1 VRLKR
6 PIALSFLFLLLNA
19 AAWAAP
25 EWTYPLAANILED
38 KGGYL
43 VLTNKSVLM
52 DASFEPHDLV
62 TLNLRATNRGYELRG
77 EAAEAL
83 VDWNLPKAAELFAK
97 VVATWPNDAKAPA
110 ALMAQANAQLEA
122 GDAKGSRKTL
132 ERVVKDYPATPEG
145 QSAKQRL
152 KK

>member
-1 VRLKR
+1 MRFKR

-83 VDWNLPKAAELFAK
+83 SLPRSM
-97 VVATWPNDAKAPA
+97 TYGPN
-110 ALMAQANAQLEA
+110 
-122 GDAKGSRKTL
+122 KG
-132 ERVVKDYPATPEG
+132 
-145 QSAKQRL
+145 
-152 KK
+152 

>member
-1 VRLKR
+1 MRFSRL
-6 PIALSFLFLLLNA
+6 IALSFLLLLLNA

-62 TLNLRATNRGYELRG
+62 TLNLRATNRGNQFGPRSRRWTY
-77 EAAEAL
+77 
-83 VDWNLPKAAELFAK
+83 DWAMLPL
-97 VVATWPNDAKAPA
+97 
-110 ALMAQANAQLEA
+110 
-122 GDAKGSRKTL
+122 
-132 ERVVKDYPATPEG
+132 PEG
-145 QSAKQRL
+145 SAGETAVAEVEEP
-152 KK
+152 